1 MHSFYFIVLM
11 FFLGCYPERDTEP
24 APPPQEDENTPISS
38 QDAGN
43 ANEIEADAGNAN
55 EIEVDAGHSTGVE
68 ADAGSH
74 DPETNDAGSPP
85 NDTQDAGQP
94 DPCGQHQL
102 EEVFEWP
109 FSWPTPTAEVS
120 IPEDEAFKTTITPFR
135 TEGFFPCRL
144 HQRKIDAILWTFWP
158 RKRRFNC

>member
-1 MHSFYFIVLM
+1 M
-11 FFLGCYPERDTEP
+11 
-24 APPPQEDENTPISS
+24 PPPQEDENTPTLS

-43 ANEIEADAGNAN
+43 TTDVEADAGNAN
-55 EIEVDAGHSTGVE
+55 EIETDAGNANEIETDAGNANEIETDAGHSTGVE
-68 ADAGSH
+68 TDAGSH
-74 DPETNDAGSPP
+74 DSETNDAGSPP

-120 IPEDEAFKTTITPFR
+120 IPEDEAFKTTITPDDNLVAQTPFGANNPMR
-135 TEGFFPCRL
+135 WVKIL
-144 HQRKIDAILWTFWP
+144 HPGVRP
-158 RKRRFNC
+158 H